1 MKKFKIF
8 VSSVLKE
15 LLNERLAVQET
26 IIESEILSRYFE
38 VEMWEAFPPMA
49 VSSREAYLGKIK
61 ECHIYLGLF
70 GNEYGPPEEDGL
82 SPTEREYRTAKAEGK
97 YILVFLKGKTDDE
110 RDEKLKTLLKEFK
123 GHRGYK
129 YKRFESYI
137 ELKNWI
143 HKGLIYFL
151 EKEHGIRPTYDKS
164 FFDLDKSIHNF
175 DIRPVF
181 NATPNDI
188 SFQRVENYF
197 TTIGLRAKKKTD
209 IVEHLKK
216 SDLLHYLYKRKLLVP
231 TAAGLLL
238 FGKHPEDFFVQ
249 SKIKADAFQGV
260 DPVNTIDQK
269 DIKGTIFDMVKDAEA
284 FLLKNMKTAV
294 RIEGF
299 SRVQITEYPIEAL
312 RESVVNAL
320 AHRDYRIV
328 GATIMIQI
336 FSDRIVVASPGL
348 LPQSLTLEKIRSFKY
363 RPVSRNPIIARTLF
377 NMELMEERG
386 GGFKR
391 MHDMMINYGLKS
403 PEFDYDSGYFT
414 VTFFGPEDILKVSP
428 SEYSTIF
435 RIPDE
440 KISQLTTRQRDILK
454 YVLEHARIT
463 SEECTKAFGI
473 TRDTANRDFKK
484 LMELALIEQKGVG
497 RATHY
502 VLKE

>member
-1 MKKFKIF
+1 MKKIKIF
-8 VSSVLKE
+8 ISSVMNE
-15 LLNERLAVQET
+15 LEVERLAVDEAVT
-26 IIESEILSRYFE
+26 TDELLHHYFE
-38 VEMWEAFPPMA
+38 TVMWEKFCAKGKT
-49 VSSREAYLGKIK
+49 SRESYIEELN
-61 ECHIYLGLF
+61 ESDIYLGLF
-70 GNEYGPPEEDGL
+70 GNEYGSPDAHDKI
-82 SPTEREYRTAKAEGK
+82 SPTEREYRHAKTEGK
-97 YILVFLKGKTDDE
+97 YILVYLKGKSDAE
-110 RDEKLKTLLKEFK
+110 RDDSLKKLLKDFK
-123 GHRGYK
+123 GHRGYS
-129 YKRFESYI
+129 YRRFQNYR
-137 ELKNWI
+137 ELKDQV
-143 HKGLIYFL
+143 
-151 EKEHGIRPTYDKS
+151 KESLKYYLKKKYGIDHSSVSEPGKYSLNYDR
-164 FFDLDKSIHNF
+164 KSIMNSTVNEISLR
-175 DIRPVF
+175 DAEVF
-181 NATPNDI
+181 LKA
-188 SFQRVENYF
+188 V
-197 TTIGLRAKKKTD
+197 GLKHRTKAEV
-209 IVEHLKK
+209 VEHLKK
-216 SDLLHYLYKRKLLVP
+216 RDMLRYLPNKKLLVP
-231 TAAGLLL
+231 TVAGLLL
-238 FGKHPEDFFVQ
+238 FGKCPEAYLPQ

-284 FLLKNMKTAV
+284 FLLKNMKTAT

-328 GATIMIQI
+328 GATIMVQI

-386 GGFKR
+386 GGFKK

-403 PEFDYDSGYFT
+403 PEFDYDSGYFI

-463 SEECTKAFGI
+463 SGECTKAFGI
-473 TRDTANRDFKK
+473 TRDTANRDFKR
-484 LMELALIEQKGVG
+484 LMDLALIEQKGLG

-502 VLKE
+502 ILKE